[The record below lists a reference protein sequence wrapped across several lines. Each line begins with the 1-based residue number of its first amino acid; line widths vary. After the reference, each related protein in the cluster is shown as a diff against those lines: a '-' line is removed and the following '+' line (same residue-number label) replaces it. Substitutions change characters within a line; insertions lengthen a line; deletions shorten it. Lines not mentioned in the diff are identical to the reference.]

1 MKVEKMKPNRIRE
14 TGERSIKIIS
24 YSLTLLFIVMS
35 LIPLAWMISSSLK
48 DDKAI
53 RAYPPQWLPSLP
65 RSIQVTLDYS
75 GMDEAASDFYEKD
88 AMKAMWYPWAL
99 NKLEAIGE
107 VKVRGIQDGKLIYTA
122 RTTKP
127 NFLAGQTRVV
137 PTSIL
142 SDRMMD
148 TKLPIIRERKLSSF
162 HWYGPTQGPDERSSP
177 DAAASAQAGQE
188 TLAGRFLTFYASR
201 DLVRGKVAAI
211 AETPKLLSLFD
222 SFLGLN
228 KLTQSSSQEGG
239 GFGRWFANSVT
250 VTLGSIASQLFFG
263 GLAGYAISH
272 LVHSRRLKTM
282 LLLFFTAT
290 LMISDTS
297 MMLPLYVTINEL
309 HLLDTLWAIIL
320 PHTAWGIV
328 VFLFKGFFDQLP
340 KELLQAAKVDGAA
353 DFRIFYQIA
362 APMSIP
368 IFTVVGV
375 MTFLPVWNEFMWP
388 LVVAKSQDN
397 WTVTLALNNISL
409 SKNASQ
415 NLLMAGGVIS
425 MIPLLLVFL
434 TSQKYIEKGVS
445 FTGVKG

>member
-1 MKVEKMKPNRIRE
+1 MKQNRIRE
-14 TGERSIKIIS
+14 TGERTIKLVS
-24 YSLTLLFIVMS
+24 YSLTILFVLVS
-35 LIPLAWMISSSLK
+35 LIPLAWMVSSSLK

-65 RSIQVTLDYS
+65 RSIQVTLDYT
-75 GMDEAASDFYEKD
+75 GMDEAASEFYEKD
-88 AMKAMWYPWAL
+88 AMKAMWYPWVL
-99 NKLEAIGE
+99 NKLEGIGE
-107 VKVRGIQDGKLIYTA
+107 VKVRGIKDGRLIYSA

-148 TKLPIIRERKLSSF
+148 SKLPIIRDKKLSSF
-162 HWYGPTQGPDERSSP
+162 QWYGLARGPDERPSP
-177 DAAASAQAGQE
+177 DAAASAAVGEE
-188 TLAGRFLTFYASR
+188 TLSGRFLTFYASKG
-201 DLVRGKVAAI
+201 LVQGKVAAI

-228 KLTQSSSQEGG
+228 KLTQSSSQEGSG
-239 GFGRWFANSVT
+239 SGFGRWFANSVT

-282 LLLFFTAT
+282 LLMFFTAT

-309 HLLDTLWAIIL
+309 HLMDTLWGIIL